1 VAVEQL
7 EGVEEAVFSHE
18 RSEGFVRYDST
29 VTTVDRIVEALRQ
42 QTGYGATE
50 RTGQG
55 TER

>member
-1 VAVEQL
+1 M
-7 EGVEEAVFSHE
+7 FSYE

-29 VTTVDRIVEALRQ
+29 VTTVDRIIETLRQ
-42 QTGYGATE
+42 QTGYGAME